1 MSLITPPHSLDAEQ
15 AVLGAVLMTGS
26 SAAEGL
32 LVERGLRAEHF
43 YRKGHATIWRAIT
56 AMVDSD
62 RRVDELSVAEHLA
75 AAGELNGVGG
85 RDAIDA
91 LAAAVPAAGNVD
103 EYALRVIDL
112 ARHRHYMRVGDEFVA
127 AGLSRDD
134 ARAANAE
141 RMLAESSVDA
151 DPTVGPDQA
160 ADAAWDFLSADG
172 PEEGLVPLPWPKL
185 NRAFAGGLRR
195 GNLTFVGAWSS
206 RGKSCLVD
214 GVLEHAAARGLRA
227 ALYLNEMSVDER
239 TLRFTAA
246 QSGVA
251 FTKLMERNLTPDERQ
266 RAAKGLALFR
276 QLRIPQVPIAGWTVE
291 KIARHIRR
299 KRWDVCAIDLVG
311 RIPSPPGV
319 GRTTAVDDISRTL
332 NDVALQAD
340 CHVLV
345 VGQLHRGRDK
355 DARKPAPTGSDI
367 RESAALYNDAANVLF
382 LHREQVELDDDL
394 WEDTTDA
401 LIYTDKARNAPGG
414 SVRAVF
420 NPNRMRFVE
429 AT

>member
-1 MSLITPPHSLDAEQ
+1 MSLITPPHSLEAEQ
-15 AVLGAVLMTGS
+15 AVLGAVVLLGT
-26 SAAEGL
+26 SAAEAL

-43 YRKGHATIWRAIT
+43 YREAHATIWQAIT
-56 AMVDSD
+56 EMVDSD
-62 RRVDELSVAEHLA
+62 RRIDELSLSEHLDA
-75 AAGELNGVGG
+75 TGRLADIGG
-85 RDAIDA
+85 RSTINAIGGA
-91 LAAAVPAAGNVD
+91 TPVAGNVN
-103 EYALRVIDL
+103 EYAVRVVDL
-112 ARHRHYMRVGDEFVA
+112 ARHRHHIRVGDEFVA
-127 AGLSRDD
+127 AGYAQDE
-134 ARAANAE
+134 ARAVNAE
-141 RMLAESSVDA
+141 RMLAESSSDA
-151 DPTVGPDQA
+151 DPTVSPDQA
-160 ADAAWDFLSADG
+160 ADAAWEFLAAEG
-172 PEEGLVPLPWPKL
+172 AEEGLITLPWPKL

-246 QSGVA
+246 QSGVK
-251 FTKLMERNLTPDERQ
+251 FTKLLERTLTPEERQ
-266 RAAKGLALFR
+266 RAAKGLDAFR
-276 QLRIPQVPIAGWTVE
+276 RLKIPQVPVAGWTVE

-311 RIPSPPGV
+311 RIRSAPGE
-319 GRTTAVDDISRTL
+319 GRTEAVDNISRVL

-340 CHVLV
+340 CHVLL
-345 VGQLHRGRDK
+345 VGQLHRGRDR
-355 DARKPAPTGSDI
+355 DAKKPAPTGSDI
-367 RESAALYNDAANVLF
+367 RESASLYNDASNVLF

-429 AT
+429 AA